1 MPNIVRRV
9 LAMVGGVFLLAAAA
23 GSAAAAQLTEARL
36 LSPVPGGTV
45 TQEAISA
52 VAPAYRVTDHT
63 IIAADGIRLHAV
75 LLRQPNARGTIL
87 YFGGNGYTI
96 ERFGA
101 PVAAVFAALGVD
113 LMIVDHRGYGMSQGH
128 PTVAALE
135 SDSLAV
141 YDYLA
146 ALPGIDRARIIVHGQ
161 SLGSF
166 TAGHVAAHRPTA
178 GVVLESTITSA
189 EQWAAMM
196 MGEGATI
203 DEALRGRGNLRYMPR
218 IEEPLL
224 LLVGADDRV
233 TPAAFSQALFD
244 ASPLPTGRKTLSI
257 VPGAGH
263 NDALARPE
271 ALAAYQRFLAGA
283 LGSR

>member
-1 MPNIVRRV
+1 MRGSALLLSVALLAGCAFTVSERSLLHPTPSGPLPAEV
-9 LAMVGGVFLLAAAA
+9 LARA
-23 GSAAAAQLTEARL
+23 
-36 LSPVPGGTV
+36 
-45 TQEAISA
+45 
-52 VAPAYRVTDHT
+52 APAYTQSEQWIT
-63 IIAADGIRLHAV
+63 APDGVRLNAV
-75 LLRQPNARGTIL
+75 LLHQPHARGTIL

-101 PVAAVFAALGVD
+101 AVAAVFAPLGVD
-113 LMIVDHRGYGMSQGH
+113 LMIVDHRGYGMSQGR

-135 SDSLAV
+135 TDSLAAF
-141 YDYLA
+141 DYLA

-166 TAGHVAAHRPTA
+166 TAGHVAAHRRTA

-196 MGEGATI
+196 IGEGATI
-203 DEALRGRGNLRYMPR
+203 DEALRNRGNLRYMPR

-224 LLVGADDRV
+224 LLVGANDRV
-233 TPAAFSQALFD
+233 TPAALSQVLFD
-244 ASPLPTGRKTLSI
+244 ASPLPARRKILAI

-263 NDALARPE
+263 NDALTRPE

-283 LGSR
+283 LGRR

>member
-1 MPNIVRRV
+1 MPNILRRACAILSV
-9 LAMVGGVFLLAAAA
+9 AFLFAAAPPA
-23 GSAAAAQLTEARL
+23 GAAQLTEAAL
-36 LSPVPGGTV
+36 LRPIPGGTV
-45 TQEAISA
+45 TQGAVSA

-63 IIAADGIRLHAV
+63 IVAADGARLHAV

-101 PVAAVFAALGVD
+101 LAAAVFGPLGVD
-113 LMIVDHRGYGMSQGH
+113 LMIVDHRGYGMSQGR

-135 SDSLAV
+135 TDSLTV

-166 TAGHVAAHRPTA
+166 TAGHVAAHRQTA

-189 EQWAAMM
+189 EQWAAAMI
-196 MGEGATI
+196 GEGATI
-203 DEALRGRGNLRYMPR
+203 DEALRGRGNLRYMPG
-218 IEEPLL
+218 IAEPLL

-233 TPAAFSQALFD
+233 TPASFSQALFD
-244 ASPLPTGRKTLSI
+244 ASPLPAGRKILAVI
-257 VPGAGH
+257 PGAGH

-271 ALAAYQRFLAGA
+271 ALAAYRRFLAGT
-283 LGSR
+283 LGNR

>member
-1 MPNIVRRV
+1 MPSILRRAFAILWV
-9 LAMVGGVFLLAAAA
+9 SALLAVAPPA
-23 GSAAAAQLTEARL
+23 GAAQLTEEVL
-36 LSPVPGGTV
+36 LRPVPGGTV
-45 TQEAISA
+45 TQEAVSA

-63 IIAADGIRLHAV
+63 IVAADGTRLHAV
-75 LLRQPNARGTIL
+75 LLRQPNARGVVL

-96 ERFGA
+96 GRFGA
-101 PVAAVFAALGVD
+101 PVAAVFAPLGVD
-113 LMIVDHRGYGMSQGH
+113 LMIVDHRGYGMSEGR

-135 SDSLAV
+135 SDSLAAF
-141 YDYLA
+141 DYLA
-146 ALPGIDRARIIVHGQ
+146 ALPGVDRARIIVHGQ

-166 TAGHVAAHRPTA
+166 TAGHIAARRPTA

-203 DEALRGRGNLRYMPR
+203 ADALRGRGNLRYMRR

-233 TPAAFSQALFD
+233 TPASFSQTLFD
-244 ASPLPTGRKTLSI
+244 ASLLPAGRKMLAV

-263 NDALARPE
+263 NDALARPD
-271 ALAAYQRFLAGA
+271 ALAAYQRFLAAA

>member
-1 MPNIVRRV
+1 MPNIIRRAFAILSV
-9 LAMVGGVFLLAAAA
+9 SFLLIAAPATA
-23 GSAAAAQLTEARL
+23 TAQLTEAVL
-36 LSPVPGGTV
+36 LRPVPGGTV
-45 TQEAISA
+45 TQEAVSA
-52 VAPAYRVTDHT
+52 VAPAYRVTDHR
-63 IIAADGIRLHAV
+63 IVAADGTRLHAV

-101 PVAAVFAALGVD
+101 AVAAVFAPLGVD
-113 LMIVDHRGYGMSQGH
+113 LMIVDHRGYGMSQGR

-135 SDSLAV
+135 SDSLTA

-146 ALPGIDRARIIVHGQ
+146 ALPGIARARILVHGQ

-189 EQWAAMM
+189 EQWAAAMI
-196 MGEGATI
+196 GEGATI
-203 DEALRGRGNLRYMPR
+203 DEALRNRGNLRYMPR

-224 LLVGADDRV
+224 LLVGANDRV
-233 TPAAFSQALFD
+233 TPASFSQALFD
-244 ASPLPTGRKTLSI
+244 ASPLAAGRKTLAI

-263 NDALARPE
+263 NDALTRPE
-271 ALAAYQRFLAGA
+271 ALAAYRTFLAGA
-283 LGSR
+283 LGRR

>member
-1 MPNIVRRV
+1 MPNIVRRACAILSV
-9 LAMVGGVFLLAAAA
+9 SFLLAAAPA
-23 GSAAAAQLTEARL
+23 LAAQLTEAAL
-36 LSPVPGGTV
+36 LRPVPGGTV
-45 TQEAISA
+45 TQEAVSA

-63 IIAADGIRLHAV
+63 IVAADGTRLHAV
-75 LLRQPNARGTIL
+75 LLRQANARGTIL

-101 PVAAVFAALGVD
+101 QVAAVFAPLGVD
-113 LMIVDHRGYGMSQGH
+113 LMIVDHRGYGMSQGR

-135 SDSLAV
+135 TDSLAAF
-141 YDYLA
+141 DYLA

-166 TAGHVAAHRPTA
+166 TAGHVAAHRRTA

-196 MGEGATI
+196 IGEGATI

-233 TPAAFSQALFD
+233 TPAVLSQALFD
-244 ASPLPTGRKTLSI
+244 ASPLAAGRKILAI

-263 NDALARPE
+263 NDALAKPE

-283 LGSR
+283 LGRR